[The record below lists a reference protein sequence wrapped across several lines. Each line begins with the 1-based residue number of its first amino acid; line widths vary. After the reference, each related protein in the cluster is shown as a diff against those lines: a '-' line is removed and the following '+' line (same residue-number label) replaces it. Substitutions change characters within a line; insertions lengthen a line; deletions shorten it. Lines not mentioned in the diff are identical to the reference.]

1 MNPEFEQVS
10 IVGVGFMGGS
20 IALAL
25 KKYGLSKKII
35 GVSRQETIKKALSL
49 NIIDDGFSYEN
60 IDEGIKNASL
70 IILCSPINVII
81 EHIKLLS
88 KMVSPGTIITDIG
101 STKLKIMETA
111 EEFIP
116 DNVYFIGGHPM
127 AGSEQSGIDT
137 AEPGIYVNKSYVLVP
152 KSDTPDEIT
161 EMLRNVIVTIGS
173 IPYILDA
180 KTHDEIVAVVSHLPQ
195 IASIALM
202 NTVGSFDRDL
212 EKCLE
217 LTGGGFQDMTR
228 IASSKFK
235 IWKDICE
242 TNQDYIKKAIS
253 SYIKK
258 LEDVKELIGKDGLK
272 DEFGKSNRLRELL
285 DNIKKN
291 G

>member
-1 MNPEFEQVS
+1 
-10 IVGVGFMGGS
+10 
-20 IALAL
+20 
-25 KKYGLSKKII
+25 
-35 GVSRQETIKKALSL
+35 
-49 NIIDDGFSYEN
+49 
-60 IDEGIKNASL
+60 
-70 IILCSPINVII
+70 
-81 EHIKLLS
+81 
-88 KMVSPGTIITDIG
+88 
-101 STKLKIMETA
+101 
-111 EEFIP
+111 
-116 DNVYFIGGHPM
+116 
-127 AGSEQSGIDT
+127 
-137 AEPGIYVNKSYVLVP
+137 VNKSYVLVP
-152 KSDTPDEIT
+152 KSDTPNEIT

-180 KTHDEIVAVVSHLPQ
+180 KIHDEIVAVVSHLPQ

-242 TNQDYIKKAIS
+242 TNQDCIKKAIS